1 MPRETFET
9 IISELDHEE
18 DWRRMRATSTCM
30 KGGPKA
36 VEAIIQAIGHGTT
49 HYKIEA
55 IRMLARLG
63 DPRAGIALA
72 GVMKDDDEDVRQATL
87 EALEH
92 MAGILDEATA
102 AALLEHLQDD
112 RIRDRITTLLGAIPT
127 SIGPLS
133 ERLKDP
139 DESIRER
146 AAEILAQLLDP
157 RSADAFVDAMADP
170 NLRDLATDTLRK
182 LGAIRDRIEQL
193 LDDLRAVDESELK
206 EGVRQETVIQ
216 LHRIGRPAVEILLEY
231 LEDDD
236 WIVREAAADTLG
248 KIGDVRAVEPLM
260 DRLRSDN
267 DTGVKEHAVKS
278 LGLIG
283 DSRPVELYI
292 EVIPIRPLRILA
304 VEALEKVKDV
314 EILRPHAEL
323 FKRLKTD
330 RDGLISYNSG
340 VIIDKLEA
348 ATAQMESDE
357 EFWAEKE

>member
-72 GVMKDDDEDVRQATL
+72 GVMKDDDENVRQATL

-157 RSADAFVDAMADP
+157 RSADAFVDAMSDP

-182 LGAIRDRIEQL
+182 LGAIRDRIDQL
-193 LDDLRAVDESELK
+193 LDDLRTVDESELK

-231 LEDDD
+231 LDDDD

-260 DRLRSDN
+260 ERLRSDN

-340 VIIDKLEA
+340 VILDKLEA
-348 ATAQMESDE
+348 ATAQMELDE
-357 EFWAEKE
+357 EAWAEKE

>member
-1 MPRETFET
+1 MALKDRAFEWP
-9 IISELDHEE
+9 LDVLLQPHH
-18 DWRRMRATSTCM
+18 A
-30 KGGPKA
+30 
-36 VEAIIQAIGHGTT
+36 
-49 HYKIEA
+49 
-55 IRMLARLG
+55 
-63 DPRAGIALA
+63 ALA
-72 GVMKDDDEDVRQATL
+72 GLMKDENDEVRQATMD
-87 EALEH
+87 ALEH
-92 MAGILDEATA
+92 LAGVLEEPTA

-112 RIRDRITTLLGAIPT
+112 LIRDRVTTLLGVIPT
-127 SIGPLS
+127 SIRPLS

-139 DESIRER
+139 DETVRQR

-157 RSADAFVDAMADP
+157 RSADGFVDAMSDP
-170 NLRDLATDTLRK
+170 KLRDLATDTLRK
-182 LGAIRDRIEQL
+182 LGAIRDRIEEL

-231 LEDDD
+231 LDDDD

-260 DRLRSDN
+260 TRLRSDK
-267 DTGVKEHAVKS
+267 DTGVKEHALKS

-283 DSRPVELYI
+283 DPRPVELFI

-314 EILRPHAEL
+314 EVLRPHAEL

-340 VIIDKLEA
+340 VILDKLEA
-348 ATAQMESDE
+348 AAAQMELNDE
-357 EFWAEKE
+357 AWAGKE

>member
-1 MPRETFET
+1 MPKETFET

-36 VEAIIQAIGHGTT
+36 VEAIIQAIGHGTS

-55 IRMLARLG
+55 IKMLARLG
-63 DPRAGIALA
+63 DPRAGLALA
-72 GVMKDDDEDVRQATL
+72 SLMKEEDEQVRQATID
-87 EALEH
+87 ALEH
-92 MAGILDEATA
+92 MAGILDETTA

-112 RIRDRITTLLGAIPT
+112 RIQERVTTLLGVIPT

-133 ERLKDP
+133 ERLRDP
-139 DESIRER
+139 DESIRQR
-146 AAEILAQLLDP
+146 AAEILAHLLDP

-182 LGAIRDRIEQL
+182 LGAIRGRIDQL
-193 LDDLRAVDESELK
+193 LDDLRDVEEAELK
-206 EGVRQETVIQ
+206 EGARQETVIQ

-236 WIVREAAADTLG
+236 WVVREAAADTLG
-248 KIGDVRAVEPLM
+248 KIADVRAVEPLM
-260 DRLRSDN
+260 IRLKSDK
-267 DTGVKEHAVKS
+267 DTGVKEHALKS

-283 DSRPVELYI
+283 DPRPVELFI

-314 EILRPHAEL
+314 EVLRPHVEL
-323 FKRLKTD
+323 FETLKTS

-340 VIIDKLEA
+340 VILDKLEA
-348 ATAQMESDE
+348 AAAQMDE
-357 EFWAEKE
+357 EAWAGKE

>member
-1 MPRETFET
+1 
-9 IISELDHEE
+9 
-18 DWRRMRATSTCM
+18 
-30 KGGPKA
+30 
-36 VEAIIQAIGHGTT
+36 
-49 HYKIEA
+49 
-55 IRMLARLG
+55 
-63 DPRAGIALA
+63 
-72 GVMKDDDEDVRQATL
+72 
-87 EALEH
+87 
-92 MAGILDEATA
+92 
-102 AALLEHLQDD
+102 LEHLQDD
-112 RIRDRITTLLGAIPT
+112 RIRDRVTTLLGVIPT
-127 SIGPLS
+127 SIRPLS

-139 DESIRER
+139 DETVRQR

-157 RSADAFVDAMADP
+157 RSADGFVDAMSDP

-182 LGAIRDRIEQL
+182 LGAIRDRIEEL

-231 LEDDD
+231 LDDDD

-260 DRLRSDN
+260 DRLRADK
-267 DTGVKEHAVKS
+267 DTGVKEHALKS

-283 DSRPVELYI
+283 DSRPVELFI

-314 EILRPHAEL
+314 EVLRPHAKL
-323 FKRLKTD
+323 FAQLKTD

-340 VIIDKLEA
+340 VILDKLEA
-348 ATAQMESDE
+348 AAAQMDE
-357 EFWAEKE
+357 EAWAGKE

>member
-1 MPRETFET
+1 MPKETFDT

-18 DWRRMRATSTCM
+18 DWRRMRATSTSM

-36 VEAIIQAIGHGTT
+36 VEAIIRAIGHGTS

-55 IRMLARLG
+55 IKMLARLG
-63 DPRAGIALA
+63 DPRAGLSLA
-72 GVMKDDDEDVRQATL
+72 GLMKEEDEQVCQAAMD
-87 EALEH
+87 ALEH
-92 MAGILDEATA
+92 MAGILDEPTA
-102 AALLEHLQDD
+102 GALLEHLQND
-112 RIRDRITTLLGAIPT
+112 RIQERVTALLGVIPT

-133 ERLKDP
+133 ERLRDP
-139 DESIRER
+139 NESIRQR
-146 AAEILAQLLDP
+146 AAEILAHLLEP
-157 RSADAFVDAMADP
+157 RSADGFVDAMSDP

-182 LGAIRDRIEQL
+182 LGAIRDRIDQL
-193 LDDLRAVDESELK
+193 MDDLRDVEESELK

-216 LHRIGRPAVEILLEY
+216 LHRIGRPAVEILLDY

-248 KIGDVRAVEPLM
+248 KIGDVRAVELLM
-260 DRLRSDN
+260 VRLKSDK
-267 DTGVKEHAVKS
+267 DTGVKEHALKS

-283 DSRPVELYI
+283 DPRPVELFV

-304 VEALEKVKDV
+304 VEALEKIKDV
-314 EILRPHAEL
+314 EVLRPHAEL

-340 VIIDKLEA
+340 VILDKLEA
-348 ATAQMESDE
+348 AAAQMDLDE
-357 EFWAEKE
+357 EAWAGKE